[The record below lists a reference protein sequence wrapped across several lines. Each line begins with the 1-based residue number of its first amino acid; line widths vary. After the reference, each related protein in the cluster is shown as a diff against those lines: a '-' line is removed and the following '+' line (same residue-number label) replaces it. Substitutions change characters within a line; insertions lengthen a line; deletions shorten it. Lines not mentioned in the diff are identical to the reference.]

1 MSRILNLV
9 LAMALGAPLAARA
22 APAPAAPPQPA
33 GAAPTLAEAS
43 AQAWQRL
50 PFAQSLTG
58 LEGEARADGRVA
70 ASWTPAPPA
79 ISLGSLNDR
88 LNARSGKQEWEA
100 ELAVPLWQPGQREAR
115 QGLARARQTEL
126 AAQVA
131 TQRLEVAGR
140 VREAWWELAA
150 ARQTGAL
157 ALRRLQSARALH
169 TDVARRWRAGDL
181 PRTDANAA
189 QAEVQ
194 LAEAGQI
201 DALRAEQLAQDR
213 LQALT
218 GAAAPATLPAESAP
232 PTLPAESAPTQGAEA
247 AAAAHPAL
255 ATAAA
260 AAHTAQQKLRLTDR
274 SLRAAPELSL
284 RLVRERGNAGEP
296 YANAVGI
303 KFSLP
308 LSSAASVSR
317 ESYAARAELA
327 AAESRLP
334 LLARQLQLDQDAARR
349 DIDAAARRAVLAG
362 SRAALAADTLQLMQ
376 KSFAL
381 GESDLQTLLRAR
393 AAAFNADADVERESI
408 ARAAAASRLLQS
420 LGVMP

>member
-1 MSRILNLV
+1 M
-9 LAMALGAPLAARA
+9 
-22 APAPAAPPQPA
+22 
-33 GAAPTLAEAS
+33 
-43 AQAWQRL
+43 
-50 PFAQSLTG
+50 
-58 LEGEARADGRVA
+58 
-70 ASWTPAPPA
+70 
-79 ISLGSLNDR
+79 
-88 LNARSGKQEWEA
+88 
-100 ELAVPLWQPGQREAR
+100 
-115 QGLARARQTEL
+115 
-126 AAQVA
+126 
-131 TQRLEVAGR
+131 
-140 VREAWWELAA
+140 
-150 ARQTGAL
+150 
-157 ALRRLQSARALH
+157 
-169 TDVARRWRAGDL
+169 
-181 PRTDANAA
+181 
-189 QAEVQ
+189 Q

-334 LLARQLQLDQDAARR
+334 LLQRQLQLDQDAARR